1 MPSPIFKSTHPKIDA
16 ANECIIKLTEAWNEY
31 TAARIVYADAML
43 NHNWAHHGNR
53 VREERVT
60 NATVEISEAYDD
72 YFEKMDTFKRAHA
85 EYKTA
90 IRELL
95 RGHLL

>member
-1 MPSPIFKSTHPKIDA
+1 MPSNVFQATHPKITTA
-16 ANECIIKLTEAWNEY
+16 SKCVTELSEAWDDY
-31 TAARIVYADAML
+31 TAARIVYAEAMVS
-43 NHNWAHHGNR
+43 HNWIHHGSHA
-53 VREERVT
+53 REKLVT
-60 NATVEISEAYDD
+60 NATVAIREAYDD

-85 EYKTA
+85 VYKTA

>member
-1 MPSPIFKSTHPKIDA
+1 MPRPFPPTHPK
-16 ANECIIKLTEAWNEY
+16 
-31 TAARIVYADAML
+31 L
-43 NHNWAHHGNR
+43 NHATECVDELTKTWDEYIGARLTYAEALLSRNWAHQGGRRDENPHR
-53 VREERVT
+53 RT
-60 NATVEISEAYDD
+60 QLLSDAYDE

-85 EYKTA
+85 VYKTA